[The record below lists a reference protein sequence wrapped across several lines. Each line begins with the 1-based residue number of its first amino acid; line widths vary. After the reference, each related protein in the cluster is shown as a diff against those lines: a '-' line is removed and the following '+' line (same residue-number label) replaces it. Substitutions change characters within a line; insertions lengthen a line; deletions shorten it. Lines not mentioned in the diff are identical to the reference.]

1 MEKSMSVFRMDSE
14 FFFVWV
20 CAHKKSRLHNI
31 IYTFYYDDLV
41 EG

>member
-20 CAHKKSRLHNI
+20 CASSLHNI